1 MSKNGVNV
9 SLTNAAD
16 ENKAQIVVD
25 AVKNQASFSYGGA
38 SYSKDFDGTGMHG
51 LTVPVADPATAALER
66 AYVFVPATPRVDRT
80 DKKSREA
87 GAEVRRFI
95 LVHEFIHAAG
105 LSNAEHTLEDVFC
118 YPAEIVQGD
127 KAQNDRLQPW
137 GGLGK
142 PMPPYTITAKT
153 IANLKKAWP

>member
-38 SYSKDFDGTGMHG
+38 SYSKDFDGNGMHG

-66 AYVFVPATPRVDRT
+66 AYVFVIGPHWV
-80 DKKSREA
+80 
-87 GAEVRRFI
+87 VRF
-95 LVHEFIHAAG
+95 E
-105 LSNAEHTLEDVFC
+105 C
-118 YPAEIVQGD
+118 
-127 KAQNDRLQPW
+127 
-137 GGLGK
+137 
-142 PMPPYTITAKT
+142 
-153 IANLKKAWP
+153 